1 MYEEV
6 RIIVSCEILLL
17 DVTAIVGYGV
27 NRTTRYR
34 RSTTAKGQNMDTDYD
49 TETREEVYEIDLEL
63 MGLTY
68 GTAAVISGIR
78 EGTFFMTDDG
88 TDLVHRELIGRTIW
102 NELVDADI
110 IGKRVTA

>member
-1 MYEEV
+1 
-6 RIIVSCEILLL
+6 
-17 DVTAIVGYGV
+17 
-27 NRTTRYR
+27 
-34 RSTTAKGQNMDTDYD
+34 MDTDYD